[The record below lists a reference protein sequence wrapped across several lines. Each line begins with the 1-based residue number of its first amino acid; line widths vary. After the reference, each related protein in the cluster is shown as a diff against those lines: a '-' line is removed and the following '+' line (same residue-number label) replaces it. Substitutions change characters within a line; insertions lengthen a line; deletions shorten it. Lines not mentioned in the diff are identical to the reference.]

1 MRIHARDQACEE
13 RVGHERWNQVHAAAR
28 AGDKGIAKYM
38 RRRARGGG
46 TSIAKCITVRS
57 PPLPDS
63 SDSHHQDC
71 E

>member
-1 MRIHARDQACEE
+1 MCVSGCVSSCEEVYFMRIHARDQACEE

-46 TSIAKCITVRS
+46 TSIAK
-57 PPLPDS
+57 
-63 SDSHHQDC
+63 
-71 E
+71 